1 MKTID
6 VQIMDI
12 DAMISISKHGFEA
25 QST

>member
-12 DAMISISKHGFEA
+12 DAMISISEHGFEA